1 MINYSNN
8 TVTFYDGLIVLQ
20 LQGFNNMNNCACIY
34 RTVCVP
40 GFSEIMVPVRLPK
53 HYKGIEAI
61 LEPLPNNLSQAFV
74 GGCLTAVKSGI
85 GMIRMLNFRPHPI
98 TLKRN
103 ALAASVI
110 FPSSVS
116 SISPFENS
124 SEQQAK
130 NTNSEKPSVEEL
142 EKFVAEYKMDIC
154 AKLTPE
160 QRYELMNILFQNK
173 DVFARSICDIK
184 AYPNFELEL
193 KPKSWDIESY
203 TRQY

>member
-1 MINYSNN
+1 M
-8 TVTFYDGLIVLQ
+8 TFYDGLIVLQ

-40 GFSEIMVPVRLPK
+40 GFSEISVPVRLPK
-53 HYKGIEAI
+53 HYKGTEAM
-61 LEPLPNNLSQAFV
+61 LEPLPNNLTQAFV
-74 GGCLTAVKSGI
+74 GGYLTAVKNGI

-103 ALAASVI
+103 ALVASVT

-130 NTNSEKPSVEEL
+130 KYQ
-142 EKFVAEYKMDIC
+142 F
-154 AKLTPE
+154 
-160 QRYELMNILFQNK
+160 
-173 DVFARSICDIK
+173 
-184 AYPNFELEL
+184 
-193 KPKSWDIESY
+193 
-203 TRQY
+203 